1 MESALRAGVFDGG
14 MLSDE
19 NARLGAAYLES
30 TRKMNESGEVETS
43 GVDISAMEIMTGKP
57 ITQFKATFFFGGV
70 CALLSIQHRWPGIEK
85 PSS

>member
-1 MESALRAGVFDGG
+1 M
-14 MLSDE
+14 SDE

-43 GVDISAMEIMTGKP
+43 GVDISAMEIMTGNP
-57 ITQFKATFFFGGV
+57 ITKSIRSNIFSGGIFV
-70 CALLSIQHRWPGIEK
+70 LFSIQYWWSRFEK